1 MVTLCCILVFLALYC
16 FMPFEMIPQDVFRRY
31 SEPLPDIIAISHK
44 SLVNIGKYLICGQLI
59 PNIQFCSIKNSYEEL
74 CDSNCKVALWKAV
87 RKGSV
92 TGCCRD

>member
-1 MVTLCCILVFLALYC
+1 
-16 FMPFEMIPQDVFRRY
+16 MPFETIPQDVFCRY

-44 SLVNIGKYLICGQLI
+44 NLVNIGKYLICGKLI
-59 PNIQFCSIKNSYEEL
+59 PNIQFYSIKNSYEEL
-74 CDSNCKVALWKAV
+74 CDNNCKVALRKAV